1 MSRGALTIRQLGPL
15 SVSGRVD
22 ATGARLNA
30 PTTGVVRLV
39 LAQQGDEVRQGQVIA
54 WVASALDGRDQPL
67 LAPLDGT
74 LTDLSLAK
82 GQSIAASAPV
92 GEVHETGRLRA
103 VFEVNESDLKSI
115 HSGQRAELSIP
126 SLGLHLTC
134 DTAQ

>member
-1 MSRGALTIRQLGPL
+1 
-15 SVSGRVD
+15 
-22 ATGARLNA
+22 
-30 PTTGVVRLV
+30 
-39 LAQQGDEVRQGQVIA
+39 VRQGQVIA
-54 WVASALDGRDQPL
+54 WVASALDGSDQPL

-134 DTAQ
+134 DIGSVSDIPVSEVGQGRTKPKYEVWCPLVDADSPITLGMRVNAKFQR